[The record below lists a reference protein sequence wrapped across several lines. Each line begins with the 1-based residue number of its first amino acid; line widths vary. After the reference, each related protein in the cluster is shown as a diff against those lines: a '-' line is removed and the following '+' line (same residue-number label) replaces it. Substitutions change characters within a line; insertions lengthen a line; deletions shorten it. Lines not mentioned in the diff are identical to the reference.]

1 VIVRF
6 VDIGGI
12 AAHHR
17 LNFLLIIA
25 RFFFNK
31 VTFQVKKSDND
42 NLSIYLLISTIV
54 S

>member
-31 VTFQVKKSDND
+31 VTFSGKKK
-42 NLSIYLLISTIV
+42 
-54 S
+54 

>member
-25 RFFFNK
+25 SFFFNK
-31 VTFQVKKSDND
+31 VTFSDKKK
-42 NLSIYLLISTIV
+42 
-54 S
+54 